1 MLCASS
7 LAAAREYHGQVFF
20 NGVPVPGAT
29 VTVTQDGKRFSA
41 VTDRQGLYE
50 FADLADGA
58 WKIEIEM
65 RGFATLDGKVT
76 VAGNQ
81 PQGNWELKLLNL
93 AEMLAQAQV
102 AKPLQARPAAKAET
116 APQQP
121 AEAQSAAPPPEESN
135 EQAADGLLING
146 SQNNAATSQFNLS
159 PAFGNRR
166 PGTKGLYNGSI
177 GAIADN
183 AVFDARPYSLA
194 GQQTPK
200 DAYSRITMMVALG
213 GPLRI
218 PHLLPNGP
226 NFFVAYQWTRNADAA
241 NQTGLVPTT
250 DERSG
255 NLAGLLNA
263 QGQPVTIY
271 NPATGLPVTGIIPVS
286 AQATALLNLY
296 PQPLPSLAGNSRY
309 NYQAE
314 VLNDAHVDA
323 LQSRLNKTIGHRD
336 QLYGGFGFRT
346 AGHQTCSSNSYP
358 TPDRTIVQCW
368 GPRPDKGPGMWRTT
382 ADSAQ
387 VATLRQLPTPDGSSS
402 DERNTLPVLPP
413 EHVLR
418 YDDAKLSCAVDDKG
432 TLACRV
438 GDHGFILAATE
449 TKLF

>member
-1 MLCASS
+1 MAWRLVKIPQLCALVCLCASS
-7 LAAAREYHGQVFF
+7 LAVAREYHGQVFF

-29 VTVTQDGKRFSA
+29 VTAAQGDKRFSA

-65 RGFATLDGKVT
+65 RGFSTLDGQVT
-76 VAGNQ
+76 VAANE

-93 AEMLAQAQV
+93 AEMLAQAQA
-102 AKPLQARPAAKAET
+102 AKPQQTRPAARAET
-116 APQQP
+116 VPQQAAQP
-121 AEAQSAAPPPEESN
+121 AEAQNTAPPPDESN

-146 SQNNAATSQFNLS
+146 SQNNAATSQFALS
-159 PAFGNRR
+159 QAFGNRR

-200 DAYSRITMMVALG
+200 DAYSRITMMLALG

-250 DERSG
+250 DERGG

-271 NPATGLPVTGIIPVS
+271 NPSTGLLYTGNIPVS

-296 PQPLPSLAGNSRY
+296 PLPLPSRRKPAC
-309 NYQAE
+309 A
-314 VLNDAHVDA
+314 
-323 LQSRLNKTIGHRD
+323 
-336 QLYGGFGFRT
+336 FRCASGLMT
-346 AGHQTCSSNSYP
+346 HF
-358 TPDRTIVQCW
+358 TP
-368 GPRPDKGPGMWRTT
+368 
-382 ADSAQ
+382 
-387 VATLRQLPTPDGSSS
+387 L
-402 DERNTLPVLPP
+402 
-413 EHVLR
+413 
-418 YDDAKLSCAVDDKG
+418 
-432 TLACRV
+432 
-438 GDHGFILAATE
+438 
-449 TKLF
+449 LFA